1 MDHWPITFSGTQY
14 ICILKCI
21 VLASKTNSMEI
32 FDSLSV
38 KTVLQICVAAV
49 FVYLYMMFITRV
61 TGKRTFAKM
70 TSFDFAVTIA
80 MGSILADAVNKPVDS
95 LMPALVSLAIL
106 AGLQALFAKL
116 LSSSDATQKVVT
128 NTPILLM
135 ENGNILKENLRKALV
150 SQADL
155 MGKLREAN
163 VLQLSQV
170 KAVIFETTGDISVLH
185 TNKAIAIDS
194 VIMEDVK
201 TEA

>member
-1 MDHWPITFSGTQY
+1 
-14 ICILKCI
+14 
-21 VLASKTNSMEI
+21 MEI
-32 FDSLSV
+32 FYPLSL
-38 KTVLQICVAAV
+38 KTVLQMCIAAI
-49 FVYLYMMFITRV
+49 FIYLYIMFVTRV

-80 MGSILADAVNKPVDS
+80 MGSILADAVNKPVSS
-95 LMPALVSLAIL
+95 LMAAIVSLALL
-106 AGLQALFAKL
+106 AGLQAIFAKI
-116 LSSSDATQKVVT
+116 LSSSDTAQKVIT

-135 ENGNILKENLRKALV
+135 KNGVLLRENLNKALV

-185 TNKAIAIDS
+185 SEDQIDIDAI
-194 VIMEDVK
+194 IMEDVK
-201 TEA
+201 SDT

>member
-1 MDHWPITFSGTQY
+1 
-14 ICILKCI
+14 
-21 VLASKTNSMEI
+21 
-32 FDSLSV
+32 
-38 KTVLQICVAAV
+38 
-49 FVYLYMMFITRV
+49 
-61 TGKRTFAKM
+61 M

-80 MGSILADAVNKPVDS
+80 MGSILADAVNKPVSS
-95 LMPALVSLAIL
+95 LMPAIVSIALL

-116 LSSSDATQKVVT
+116 LSSSDTAQKVMT

-135 ENGNILKENLRKALV
+135 KNGAILKENLKKALV

-185 TNKAIAIDS
+185 SNKPIDIDPI
-194 VIMEDVK
+194 IMEDVK
-201 TEA
+201 SEV

>member
-1 MDHWPITFSGTQY
+1 
-14 ICILKCI
+14 
-21 VLASKTNSMEI
+21 MEI
-32 FDSLSV
+32 FDPLSL
-38 KTVLQICVAAV
+38 KTVLQMCIAAI
-49 FVYLYMMFITRV
+49 FIYLYIMFVTRV

-80 MGSILADAVNKPVDS
+80 MGSILADAVNKPVSS
-95 LMPALVSLAIL
+95 LMPAIVSLALL
-106 AGLQALFAKL
+106 AGLQAIFAKI
-116 LSSSDATQKVVT
+116 LSSSDTAQKVIT

-135 ENGNILKENLRKALV
+135 KNGVILRENLNKALV

-185 TNKAIAIDS
+185 SEDQIDIDAI
-194 VIMEDVK
+194 IMEDVK
-201 TEA
+201 SNT

>member
-1 MDHWPITFSGTQY
+1 
-14 ICILKCI
+14 
-21 VLASKTNSMEI
+21 MEI
-32 FDSLSV
+32 FDPLSL
-38 KTVLQICVAAV
+38 KTVLQMCTAAV
-49 FVYLYMMFITRV
+49 FIYLYIMFITRV

-80 MGSILADAVNKPVDS
+80 MGSILADAVNKPISS
-95 LMPALVSLAIL
+95 LMPAIVSLALL
-106 AGLQALFAKL
+106 AGLQALFAKI
-116 LSSSDATQKVVT
+116 LSSSNRAQKAIT

-135 ENGNILKENLRKALV
+135 KNGTILRENLNKALV

-185 TNKAIAIDS
+185 SENPIDIDAI
-194 VIMEDVK
+194 IMEDVK
-201 TEA
+201 SDT

>member
-1 MDHWPITFSGTQY
+1 
-14 ICILKCI
+14 
-21 VLASKTNSMEI
+21 MEI
-32 FDSLSV
+32 FDPISV
-38 KTVLQICVAAV
+38 KTVLQISVAAI

-95 LMPALVSLAIL
+95 LMPALVSLALL

-116 LSSSDATQKVVT
+116 LSSSDAAQKIVT

-135 ENGNILKENLRKALV
+135 ENGTILKENLKKALV

-185 TNKAIAIDS
+185 TNKPITIDS

-201 TEA
+201 A

>member
-1 MDHWPITFSGTQY
+1 
-14 ICILKCI
+14 
-21 VLASKTNSMEI
+21 MEI
-32 FDSLSV
+32 FDPLSL
-38 KTVLQICVAAV
+38 KTVSQICIAAV

-80 MGSILADAVNKPVDS
+80 MGSILADAVNKPVSS
-95 LMPALVSLAIL
+95 LMPALVSLALL

-116 LSSSDATQKVVT
+116 LSSSDAAQKIVT

-135 ENGNILKENLRKALV
+135 ENGNILKENLKKALV

-185 TNKAIAIDS
+185 TNEQIAVDAII
-194 VIMEDVK
+194 IEDVK
-201 TEA
+201 TSA

>member
-1 MDHWPITFSGTQY
+1 
-14 ICILKCI
+14 
-21 VLASKTNSMEI
+21 MEI
-32 FDSLSV
+32 FDPLSV

-49 FVYLYMMFITRV
+49 FVYLYVMFITRV

-106 AGLQALFAKL
+106 AGLQALFAKI

-135 ENGNILKENLRKALV
+135 ENGNILKENLKKALV

-163 VLQLSQV
+163 VLQISQV

>member
-1 MDHWPITFSGTQY
+1 
-14 ICILKCI
+14 
-21 VLASKTNSMEI
+21 MEI
-32 FDSLSV
+32 FDSLSL

-49 FVYLYMMFITRV
+49 FIYLYMMFITRV

-80 MGSILADAVNKPVDS
+80 MGSILADAVNKPVSS
-95 LMPALVSLAIL
+95 LMPAIVSIALL
-106 AGLQALFAKL
+106 TGLQALFAKL
-116 LSSSDATQKVVT
+116 LSSSDTAQKVMT

-135 ENGNILKENLRKALV
+135 KNGAILKENLKKALV

-185 TNKAIAIDS
+185 SNKQIDIDPI
-194 VIMEDVK
+194 IMEDVK
-201 TEA
+201 S